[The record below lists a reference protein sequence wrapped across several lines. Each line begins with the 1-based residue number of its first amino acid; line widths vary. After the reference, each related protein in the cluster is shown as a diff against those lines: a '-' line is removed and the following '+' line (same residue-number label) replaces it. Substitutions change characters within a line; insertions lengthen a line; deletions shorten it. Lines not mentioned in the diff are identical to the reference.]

1 MIFQFENSICL
12 WPHVRKILDQEW
24 NHILS
29 EAQWNLEHKIL
40 YCVHLT
46 GVKSVQ
52 NEASLFQWNR
62 KKKCERNVGWAAL
75 TCARRYGFDS
85 WKNCNG
91 RWTLF
96 LLYYFLLKTRLNFI
110 QVFDCVRNETNFN
123 KVTFRRASIR
133 HVETSFIRFA
143 SVFFLWAS
151 GSAYTF
157 SGIFFSVN
165 QILFTN
171 KTNYFQSLALLYG
184 NVPLIQHSILIGHEH
199 NVQMFQTETTN
210 HISYSSFRLIPAM
223 IEFAMHSTATMRFSR
238 KLDNICSPMN
248 CWSIY
253 FRSKFSILLLL
264 IAFTTHNFFCLA
276 ECSFAVLLF
285 AAITQTSLF
294 ALALA
299 RSLLFPFPVNK
310 NTELSFVTTNGSTNS
325 I

>member
-1 MIFQFENSICL
+1 MLDEQHS
-12 WPHVRKILDQEW
+12 HVRDAMDSIRGKTVMDV
-24 NHILS
+24 
-29 EAQWNLEHKIL
+29 EHFF
-40 YCVHLT
+40 YCIFFCWRRVSISF
-46 GVKSVQ
+46 KSLIVF
-52 NEASLFQWNR
+52 ETRPISIKLLF
-62 KKKCERNVGWAAL
+62 VGH
-75 TCARRYGFDS
+75 RYGMSKLALFDL
-85 WKNCNG
+85 
-91 RWTLF
+91 R
-96 LLYYFLLKTRLNFI
+96 
-110 QVFDCVRNETNFN
+110 VF
-123 KVTFRRASIR
+123 
-133 HVETSFIRFA
+133 
-143 SVFFLWAS
+143 FFLWVS